1 MELLQHIVQGMS
13 AALTAANLG
22 WVLLGS
28 LVGLLMSVISG
39 LGPLVAMALLVP
51 MMSGLG
57 PLPSLILLV
66 SIYCGS
72 QYAAMN
78 LRVLVP
84 ECGSAVPAVMAM
96 DGYQLARQGHGGLAL
111 ATASI
116 ASCAGACAAILLV
129 GLLAPLLAPVAT
141 FLGVAEMFSLVVLSL
156 VGAVVLSPGSV
167 SKAIAMVVL
176 GVLLSRVGAGEISGL
191 LQQVVGVPNLLREI
205 PLVVLLIAV
214 FVFSEV
220 IAQLSQPDEARQTA
234 SAAIG
239 SFKPSRGQIE
249 FVRPSVARGA
259 ALGALMGL
267 LPGRAAVLASVAA
280 HKMEKHLAGPGGLFG
295 RGDLRGVA
303 GPDAACQAGVQASF
317 LPMLTFGI
325 PLNAVMALLVGVMVL
340 KGVQTGPG
348 VIHAQPSF
356 FWGLVTALGV
366 SQVFLVLVNLPL
378 RALWQ
383 RLITLPYR
391 HVFPVITILGCVGIY
406 ALRGSAH
413 DVYLASGLA
422 VMGYAFHKLRC
433 PVGPLLLGFI
443 LGPMMESHLREAL
456 QTYGGWSVLVTRPVS
471 AAFLSVAVC
480 LVVLMMLP
488 AIQRPRAS
496 VFKESSE

>member
-1 MELLQHIVQGMS
+1 MELLHHIAQGIS

-28 LVGLLMSVISG
+28 LLGLLMGVVSG
-39 LGPLVAMALLVP
+39 LGPLVAMALLLP
-51 MMSGLG
+51 MMAGLG

-66 SIYCGS
+66 CIYCGS

-84 ECGSAVPAVMAM
+84 ECGSAVPAVMAT

-111 ATASI
+111 ATASM
-116 ASCAGACAAILLV
+116 ASWVGACAAILV
-129 GLLAPLLAPVAT
+129 VSLLAPMLAHMAT
-141 FLGVAEMFSLVVLSL
+141 FFGVAEIFSLMVLSL

-167 SKAIAMVVL
+167 SKAIAMIVL
-176 GVLLSRVGAGEISGL
+176 GVLLSRVGAGEVYGL
-191 LQQVVGVPNLLREI
+191 VQQVVGVPNLWREI
-205 PLVVLLIAV
+205 PFVVLLIAV

-220 IAQLSQPDEARQTA
+220 IAKLGQPDESRQIA

-239 SFKPSRGQIE
+239 SFKPSWGQIE

-280 HKMEKHLAGPGGLFG
+280 HKLETHLAGPSGLFG

-303 GPDAACQAGVQASF
+303 GPDAACQAGVQTSF

-340 KGVQTGPG
+340 KGVSPGPG
-348 VIHAQPSF
+348 VIRAQPTF

-378 RALWQ
+378 RSLWQ

-391 HVFPVITILGCVGIY
+391 YVFPVITIIGCVGIY
-406 ALRGSAH
+406 ALRGSAD
-413 DVYLASGLA
+413 DVYLAAGLA

-433 PVGPLLLGFI
+433 PVGTLLLGFI

-456 QTYGGWSVLVTRPVS
+456 QTYGGWSVLITRPVS
-471 AAFLSVAVC
+471 AALLSVALT
-480 LVVLMMLP
+480 LVVLMLLP
-488 AIQRPRAS
+488 AIQSPRAS